1 VKGGDPNQ
9 YRRLCAQIRERF
21 GGTDSADFAHLLAQ
35 ACLIIPPSD
44 PENLVTGSRLADTGV
59 RLYKGDLRLFAFQNS
74 KALAEYRQ
82 GRFDSA
88 EDWASKALSQPQYDT
103 ANEIRAN
110 CRRVQANMVLA
121 MSCYQ
126 LRQPDPCRAALAR
139 GLEIA
144 DKQLPKIESGDLGP
158 YWPDW
163 VFADM
168 LMHEARA
175 LIEGSS
181 KSKP

>member
-1 VKGGDPNQ
+1 
-9 YRRLCAQIRERF
+9 
-21 GGTDSADFAHLLAQ
+21 
-35 ACLIIPPSD
+35 
-44 PENLVTGSRLADTGV
+44 
-59 RLYKGDLRLFAFQNS
+59 
-74 KALAEYRQ
+74 
-82 GRFDSA
+82 
-88 EDWASKALSQPQYDT
+88 
-103 ANEIRAN
+103 
-110 CRRVQANMVLA
+110 MVLA